1 MDTLK
6 ENTTL
11 DNFSWRIGKQQH
23 RFDLHYQNGID
34 DNEFY
39 YNIFTPSWIYE
50 SKNEFIH
57 IILREL
63 DPKEYTLFVDIFEL
77 EKFNSLL
84 ELITSTSDT
93 KIYIKSLNKLPYI
106 SFIDGVNQAF
116 NYKNVSNDHNLYKL
130 IFWWLVAL
138 ALDNELYDK
147 YLDYV
152 VDASDIFGFTE
163 DMISDWCDA
172 VVYWLNGNDIDNNC
186 NLHFK
191 SKEANKFFK
200 I

>member
-1 MDTLK
+1 MNKNNYDTELV
-6 ENTTL
+6 
-11 DNFSWRIGKQQH
+11 NFCWRIGKQQH
-23 RFDLHYQNGID
+23 RFDLHYGKDIENNQ
-34 DNEFY
+34 FY
-39 YNIFTPSWIYE
+39 YNIFTPSWLYE
-50 SKNEFIH
+50 SKNKFIH

-63 DPKEYTLFVDIFEL
+63 DPKEYIELGLCRQL

-84 ELITSTSDT
+84 EVITSTSG
-93 KIYIKSLNKLPYI
+93 KEIYIKTLNELP
-106 SFIDGVNQAF
+106 FKGFTGLLNHNFV
-116 NYKNVSNDHNLYKL
+116 YKNKSNENTLYKL

-163 DMISDWCDA
+163 DMISDWCNA

-186 NLHFK
+186 NLNFK
-191 SKEANKFFK
+191 SDEANKFFK